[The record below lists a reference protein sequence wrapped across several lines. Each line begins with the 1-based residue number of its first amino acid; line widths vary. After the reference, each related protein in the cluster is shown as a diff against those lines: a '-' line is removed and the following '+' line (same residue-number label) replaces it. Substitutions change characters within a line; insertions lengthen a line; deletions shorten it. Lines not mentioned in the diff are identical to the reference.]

1 MNKSYFL
8 RNAYL
13 NSTLMF
19 ILSFLIIHLN
29 NQLLTVF
36 IARDF
41 GLQAT
46 LYFSH
51 IALFPDLMS
60 AEVTQDAR
68 IALQMAVPSIS
79 LLLALAGQL
88 IYLSFS
94 MRHSWQSY
102 FLLWWIAHGYN
113 HFFGMFGLS
122 LFMGGSQHFIAGLLS
137 LSFPVKLIIAT
148 SSFFIMFK
156 IGENIGK
163 AILAKTGEYDIS
175 QTSGRIK
182 YLLISTLF
190 PWLTGSLIILSFSG
204 GFPHHFG
211 YAFITLLIILIP
223 AFISGIRP
231 LPPAI
236 KKQFF
241 RNRINYVVLF
251 TTIIFSG
258 IYLYTSSKGISF

>member
-1 MNKSYFL
+1 MNKPSFL
-8 RNAYL
+8 RNAFI

-19 ILSFLIIHLN
+19 ILSFLFIHLN

-36 IARDF
+36 IAKDF

-51 IALFPDLMS
+51 ISLYPDLMS

-88 IYLSFS
+88 IYLSFT

-113 HFFGMFGLS
+113 QFFGMFGLS

-137 LSFPVKLIIAT
+137 LSFPVKMVIAT
-148 SSFFIMFK
+148 SSFFIMYK

-163 AILAKTGEYDIS
+163 AILAKTGYYNIS
-175 QTSGRIK
+175 QISGRIT
-182 YLLISTLF
+182 YLLMSTLF
-190 PWLTGSLIILSFSG
+190 PWLTGSLVILLFSG

-211 YAFITLLIILIP
+211 YGFITLMFILIP

-231 LPPAI
+231 LPSSI

-241 RNRINYVVLF
+241 RNQVNYVVLII
-251 TTIIFSG
+251 TVIFSG
-258 IYLYTSSKGISF
+258 LYLYTSSKGISF